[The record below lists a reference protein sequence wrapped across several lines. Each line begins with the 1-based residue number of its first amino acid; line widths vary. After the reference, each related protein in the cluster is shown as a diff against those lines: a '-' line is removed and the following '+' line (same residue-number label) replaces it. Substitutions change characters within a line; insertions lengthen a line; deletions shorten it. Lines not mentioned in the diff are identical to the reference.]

1 MAKDERR
8 AGHQRQPANPGS
20 SIKGGSV
27 VAELREADYFV
38 GFFPCCPDGRFRGE
52 RAERRIG
59 RNRQESTGV
68 EFADARRER
77 RFSWSCL
84 GWRTPPLKTL
94 KSQESNRLL
103 MNLWYTVRDMGF
115 KETIQNAV
123 KMGVAVAAALVSVVV
138 LLAGS
143 VQVCLC
149 DPDPDN
155 CGRPCHVCVDE
166 PAARGGVQLGADSSP
181 IDGTTLRHEEHACNH
196 VTLALGDSFSVPT
209 DVPVPLVGDFPVG
222 SWTLTLSHPLV
233 QRMRPNSTAPPDS
246 GGGGYLLYATRIHP
260 LA

>member
-27 VAELREADYFV
+27 VAELCEADYFV

-84 GWRTPPLKTL
+84 GWRTPPLKTR
-94 KSQESNRLL
+94 K
-103 MNLWYTVRDMGF
+103 
-115 KETIQNAV
+115 
-123 KMGVAVAAALVSVVV
+123 
-138 LLAGS
+138 
-143 VQVCLC
+143 
-149 DPDPDN
+149 
-155 CGRPCHVCVDE
+155 
-166 PAARGGVQLGADSSP
+166 PASRGTEG
-181 IDGTTLRHEEHACNH
+181 
-196 VTLALGDSFSVPT
+196 
-209 DVPVPLVGDFPVG
+209 
-222 SWTLTLSHPLV
+222 
-233 QRMRPNSTAPPDS
+233 
-246 GGGGYLLYATRIHP
+246 
-260 LA
+260 

>member
-1 MAKDERR
+1 M
-8 AGHQRQPANPGS
+8 
-20 SIKGGSV
+20 
-27 VAELREADYFV
+27 AELREADYFV
-38 GFFPCCPDGRFRGE
+38 GLFPCCLDGRFRGE

-84 GWRTPPLKTL
+84 GWRTPLLKTS
-94 KSQESNRLL
+94 KRQESNRLL

-115 KETIQNAV
+115 KETVLNAI
-123 KMGVAVAAALVSVVV
+123 KTGVALAAALVSVVV

-143 VQVCLC
+143 VQICLC

-166 PAARGGVQLGADSSP
+166 PCVDEGVSAGEDFSP
-181 IDGTTLRHEEHACNH
+181 IDGATFHHEEHACNH
-196 VTLALGDSFSVPT
+196 VTLALGDPFSVST
-209 DVPVPLVGDFPVG
+209 DVPVPLVGDFPAGV
-222 SWTLTLSHPLV
+222 WTLTLSTPPV
-233 QRMRPNSTAPPDS
+233 RRMRPCSTSPPDS
-246 GGGGYLLYATRIHP
+246 GGGYLLSATRICP
-260 LA
+260 RA